1 MTITGIPFI
10 GRVHD
15 VPSNATWL
23 KFWQWAQE
31 YGPIYQME
39 IFGSDHVFI
48 SSEEV
53 ANDLLGKRSSIYSDR
68 PVIPNLPDNRTSGDY
83 LPLLGHNGTVTRLY
97 NRNLL
102 NCPTPTDLMLTIQ
115 QKHGSVNANSPT
127 TSCPAQPMPLN
138 TRIPPLSVNDCSIS
152 CPKTLQ
158 TTFSS

>member
-31 YGPIYQME
+31 YGPIYQIE

-83 LPLLGHNGTVTRLY
+83 LPLLGHNGTSLDSTTTISSTAQHRRTLCLQF
-97 NRNLL
+97 NRNMEASTQIR
-102 NCPTPTDLMLTIQ
+102 PPY
-115 QKHGSVNANSPT
+115 PF
-127 TSCPAQPMPLN
+127 
-138 TRIPPLSVNDCSIS
+138 PLSQCLSILIS
-152 CPKTLQ
+152 HR
-158 TTFSS
+158 